1 MKYFFANRSLGILVV
16 SFLILPVF
24 VLAAT
29 PTIQSLLAWAWIPL
43 YLLLLA
49 IMALAL
55 VFFLWGVAIFILNAG
70 NEEKR
75 SEGRQKMFWGII
87 ALAVMIAIWGI
98 VRLLASVFLPFG
110 GAPLPPIFLPDVL
123 PR

>member
-1 MKYFFANRSLGILVV
+1 MDQIFTLLCNLGVIPKELCGIPGIPHYGPFMVFLI
-16 SFLILPVF
+16 SFLSFLN
-24 VLAAT
+24 VLVKV
-29 PTIQSLLAWAWIPL
+29 II
-43 YLLLLA
+43 
-49 IMALAL
+49 ALAL
-55 VFFLWGVAIFILNAG
+55 VFFLWGMALFILNSG
-70 NEEKR
+70 NEDKR
-75 SEGRQKMFWGII
+75 SEGKQKMFWGII